1 MVTDFED
8 RLRQI
13 REAKHRESEAQ
24 KRAQSALE
32 NERHVEL
39 ANRIDRLEHVEAMLV
54 ELSDKFMEV
63 VPTFQRSKSFFE
75 GMYEIQVGSD
85 EVVIGDGGLG
95 EGAKMR
101 KLFSRITFLLDTHAA
116 DGRIGVRCKK
126 TVRNRDLESTVANIE
141 PAPTPLDPF
150 RAFADEQFIEFAEAY
165 FAGSPTPAKAR

>member
-1 MVTDFED
+1 MVTDFEE

-13 REAKHRESEAQ
+13 REAKHRESEA
-24 KRAQSALE
+24 KRLAQSALE

-39 ANRIDRLEHVEAMLV
+39 TNRIDRLAQVEATVV

-63 VPTFQRSKSFFE
+63 VPSFQRSKSFFE

-85 EVVIGDGGLG
+85 EVVIG
-95 EGAKMR
+95 ENAKMK

-126 TVRNRDLESTVANIE
+126 TVRNRDLESTVATIE
-141 PAPTPLDPF
+141 PPPATLEEF
-150 RAFADEQFIEFAEAY
+150 RNFADEQFID
-165 FAGSPTPAKAR
+165 FAGTYFQHATPAAKGH

>member
-1 MVTDFED
+1 MVTDFEE

-24 KRAQSALE
+24 RLAQSALE

-39 ANRIDRLEHVEAMLV
+39 TNRIDRLAQVEATVV

-63 VPTFQRSKSFFE
+63 VPSFQRSKSFFE

-85 EVVIGDGGLG
+85 EVVIG
-95 EGAKMR
+95 ENAKMK

-126 TVRNRDLESTVANIE
+126 TVRNRDLESTVATIE
-141 PAPTPLDPF
+141 PPPASLDEF
-150 RAFADEQFIEFAEAY
+150 RTFADEQFID
-165 FAGSPTPAKAR
+165 FAGTYFQNATSAAKGH